1 MKRACITG
9 GNSLIPCSDGGVAVP
24 GTSRC
29 RAHTRKGS
37 SRWAQYAA
45 QHPEQAAYYRS
56 AAWRE
61 RRAAF
66 LRDNPTCVALGCGR
80 KATHADHIFNIAAGA
95 GFEGP
100 LQALCAAH
108 HRRKTLN
115 ESHLGMKRAAARRR
129 KRG

>member
-1 MKRACITG
+1 MPEMPVACITCG
-9 GNSLIPCSDGGVAVP
+9 RPVP
-24 GTSRC
+24 YGKSRC
-29 RAHTRKGS
+29 PLHTFQSS

-45 QHPEQAAYYRS
+45 HHPDRAAYYS
-56 AAWRE
+56 SPGWRE

-66 LRDNPTCVALGCGR
+66 LRDNPTCVVLGCAR

-95 GFEGP
+95 GFDGP

-115 ESHLGMKRAAARRR
+115 ESHLGMKRAAARR
-129 KRG
+129 KREKDR